1 MNRYFCY
8 AALLTGCLL
17 AAAGCAW
24 MNPADSSEDSHLETI
39 FKESAQ
45 ALPGAWKLRLLGERS
60 STQEPELAKLTLNF
74 TGEQVNGFA
83 GVNRF
88 FGAYRLSGDAIQL
101 GPLGM
106 TMMAGPESA
115 MQLERDFTAALNS
128 ADRWEIEA
136 GKLTLFQGQRRL
148 AVFDRAQ

>member
-24 MNPADSSEDSHLETI
+24 MNPADSSEDSHLETT

-74 TGEQVNGFA
+74 TGEILTVRDATEKELKEGLHGEYVHSTCNCG
-83 GVNRF
+83 GH
-88 FGAYRLSGDAIQL
+88 GHGD
-101 GPLGM
+101 GECCGH
-106 TMMAGPESA
+106 GHGDGHCDGHGHGDGECCHHK
-115 MQLERDFTAALNS
+115 E
-128 ADRWEIEA
+128 
-136 GKLTLFQGQRRL
+136 
-148 AVFDRAQ
+148 